1 MGEQAARRDRAVE
14 AFIAARQGPV
24 LARAIADLSR
34 CPVAELA
41 AVTHRL
47 SGTLGSYGL
56 DEARHAV
63 ENLHDAVVAGP
74 TRPSELAAKQAAA
87 IADLERLAAATEGEG
102 MPRP

>member
-1 MGEQAARRDRAVE
+1 MGEQAARRDRALE

-34 CPVAELA
+34 CPVADLA
-41 AVTHRL
+41 AVSHRL

-56 DEARHAV
+56 DEARRAV
-63 ENLHDAVVAGP
+63 EDLHAAVVAGP
-74 TRPSELAAKQAAA
+74 TSPSDLAAKKAGA
-87 IADLERLAAATEGEG
+87 IADLERLATATEGKG